1 MNEVTDMETVITE
14 FPNRRKEFFL
24 EINSFEREEH
34 IDSFLIYFLSPVITG
49 IKPSSTITVSAEQE
63 KRLVR
68 LYEEKLYE
76 MGFDYFKL
84 RSCAK
89 KSLIFVYNKDSL
101 ERYLNFRDCREILYK
116 EGYKG
121 LNLSEMLT
129 KIKNRI
135 TENDF
140 PHEIGLF
147 LGIPACDVEGFL
159 SCKECIFSGY
169 WKVYDR
175 LEIASE
181 IFGLYDLSR
190 NIVVEN
196 TLNGVPLNKTISK
209 IKNMYLSNIDI
220 LQ

>member
-1 MNEVTDMETVITE
+1 MTE
-14 FPNRRKEFFL
+14 FPNRKKEFFL
-24 EINSFEREEH
+24 EINRFDKTEN

-49 IKPSSTITVSAEQE
+49 IKPSSTITVSKEQE
-63 KRLVR
+63 NRLIA
-68 LYEEKLYE
+68 LYNEKLYD
-76 MGFDYFKL
+76 MGFDFMKL
-84 RSCAK
+84 RSCSK
-89 KSLIFVYNKDSL
+89 KSLFFVYNKSSL
-101 ERYLNFRDCREILYK
+101 ERYLQFDDCREILYK
-116 EGYKG
+116 EGYRG
-121 LNLSEMLT
+121 LSLSEMLL

-135 TENDF
+135 KNDSF

-159 SCKECIFSGY
+159 SCKECIYSGY

-181 IFGLYDLSR
+181 LFGLYDLSR

-196 TLNGVPLNKTISK
+196 TLNGIPLNKTISN
-209 IKNMYLSNIDI
+209 IKNMYIDNIDM